1 MTTYTALI
9 ILSGLVIF
17 SYLFDLVAK
26 KTRVPAV
33 LLLLALGI
41 GLHFLVTYIGFK
53 TFNFLRILPALG
65 TIGLILIVLEGA
77 LELKYDKEKN
87 GLILRSFLSALTI
100 LAGTSL
106 VLALI
111 LQQLSGNTF
120 SACFLNAIPF
130 SIVSSA
136 IAIPSAGAMEPH
148 KKEYIIYEASFSD
161 ILGIVLF
168 NFMLNNPSVKATS
181 FLNLGLETFSI
192 LLLSAVSCLF
202 MLYLLSRLQHHV
214 KFFLIISILIL
225 VYAFGEQF
233 HLSALILVLAFGL
246 FLNNANQIKLK
257 WFRKYF
263 LYPDLG
269 RDLRQ
274 LFQLSAE
281 SAFIIRTFFFVIF
294 GFTMN
299 LQELENLQVVEYG
312 IAILV
317 AIYVIRFISLK
328 YVGKTEL
335 LPEIFISPR
344 GLITILLYYNL
355 PDNLKFKGIET
366 GLLFLIIL
374 GTSIIMSLGLLLSGK
389 KEAAEPIIT

>member
-1 MTTYTALI
+1 MSTYTALI

-17 SYLFDLVAK
+17 SYLFDLISK
-26 KTRVPAV
+26 KTRIPAV
-33 LLLLALGI
+33 LLLLILGI
-41 GLHFLVTYIGFK
+41 ALRFGVDYIGFK
-53 TFNFLRILPALG
+53 TFDFLKILPALG
-65 TIGLILIVLEGA
+65 TVGLILIVLEGA

-87 GLILRSFLSALTI
+87 GIILRSFLSAGTI
-100 LAGTSL
+100 LLGTSL
-106 VLALI
+106 VLAFI
-111 LQQLSGNTF
+111 LQHLSGKEF
-120 SACFLNAIPF
+120 SLCFLNAIPF

-136 IAIPSAGAMEPH
+136 IAIPSAGVMDPH

-168 NFMLNNPSVKATS
+168 NFALHNPSIKAGS
-181 FLNLGLETFSI
+181 FVNLGLETVSI
-192 LLLSAVSCLF
+192 LLLSVVSCLF
-202 MLYLLSRLQHHV
+202 MLYLLSRLQHQV

-246 FLNNANQIKLK
+246 FLNNTNQIKLS

-263 LYPDLG
+263 LYPKLG

-281 SAFIIRTFFFVIF
+281 SAFILRTFFFVIF

-299 LQELENLQVVEYG
+299 LQELLSLEVLEYG
-312 IAILV
+312 IAILI
-317 AIYVIRFISLK
+317 AIYVIRFISLR
-328 YVGKTEL
+328 YIGKTEI
-335 LPEIFISPR
+335 LPEIVISPR

-355 PDNLKFKGIET
+355 PDNMKLKGTET
-366 GLLFLIIL
+366 GLLFMIIL
-374 GTSIIMSLGLLLSGK
+374 ATSVIMSIGLLLTK
-389 KEAAEPIIT
+389 KKIEVDTLIT

>member
-17 SYLFDLVAK
+17 SYLFDLISK

-41 GLHFLVTYIGFK
+41 GLHFLVNYIGFK
-53 TFNFLRILPALG
+53 TFNFLKILPALG
-65 TIGLILIVLEGA
+65 TIGLILIVFEGA

-87 GLILRSFLSALTI
+87 GLILRSFFSALII
-100 LAGTSL
+100 LLSTSV
-106 VLALI
+106 VLAFI
-111 LQQLSGNTF
+111 LQRLSGSSF
-120 SACFLNAIPF
+120 SASFLNAIPF
-130 SIVSSA
+130 SIISSA
-136 IAIPSAGAMEPH
+136 IAISSAGAMDDH
-148 KKEYIIYEASFSD
+148 KREYIIYETSFSD

-168 NFMLNNPSVKATS
+168 NFMLNNPNVKAAS
-181 FLNLGLETFSI
+181 FINLGLETFSI
-192 LLLSAVSCLF
+192 LLLSVISCLF
-202 MLYLLSRLQHHV
+202 LLYLLSRLQHHV
-214 KFFLIISILIL
+214 KFFLIISILVM

-233 HLSALILVLAFGL
+233 HLSALILVLALGL

-263 LYPDLG
+263 LYPKLS

-299 LQELENLQVVEYG
+299 LHELENIEVVEYG
-312 IAILV
+312 VLILV
-317 AIYVIRFISLK
+317 AIYVVRFISLK
-328 YVGKTEL
+328 FVAKTDL
-335 LPEIFISPR
+335 LPELFISPR

-355 PDNLKFKGIET
+355 PENLKLKGIET
-366 GLLFLIIL
+366 GLLFLVIL
-374 GTSIIMSLGLLLSGK
+374 GTSIIMSFGLLFSGK
-389 KEAAEPIIT
+389 KEAPEPIVS

>member
-17 SYLFDLVAK
+17 SYLFDLIAK
-26 KTRVPAV
+26 KTRIPAV

-41 GLHFLVTYIGFK
+41 GLHFLVSYIGFK
-53 TFNFLRILPALG
+53 TFNFLKILPALG
-65 TIGLILIVLEGA
+65 TIGLILIVFEGA

-87 GLILRSFLSALTI
+87 GLILRSFFSALTI
-100 LAGTSL
+100 LLVTSV
-106 VLALI
+106 VLAFI
-111 LQQLSGNTF
+111 LQHLSGSTF
-120 SACFLNAIPF
+120 ASCFLNAIPF

-136 IAIPSAGAMEPH
+136 IAISSAGALDGR
-148 KKEYIIYEASFSD
+148 KREYIIYETSFSD

-168 NFMLNNPSVKATS
+168 NFVLNNPNVKPGS

-192 LLLSAVSCLF
+192 LLLSVVSCLF

-214 KFFLIISILIL
+214 KFFLIISILVL

-233 HLSALILVLAFGL
+233 HLSALILVLALGL

-263 LYPDLG
+263 LYPKLS

-299 LQELENLQVVEYG
+299 LHELENIEVVEYG
-312 IAILV
+312 VVILV
-317 AIYVIRFISLK
+317 AIYAIRLISLK
-328 YVGKTEL
+328 YIGKTGL
-335 LPEIFISPR
+335 LPEVFISPR

-355 PDNLKFKGIET
+355 PENLKLKGIET

-374 GTSIIMSLGLLLSGK
+374 GTSIIMSLGFLFSGE
-389 KEAAEPIIT
+389 KEAPEPMIS

>member
-26 KTRVPAV
+26 KTRVPSV

-41 GLHFLVTYIGFK
+41 GLHFLVSYIGFK
-53 TFNFLRILPALG
+53 TFNFLTILPALG
-65 TIGLILIVLEGA
+65 TVGLILIVLEGA
-77 LELKYDKEKN
+77 LELKYEKEKN

-100 LAGTSL
+100 LLGTSI

-111 LQQLSGNTF
+111 LQHLFGNTF
-120 SACFLNAIPF
+120 SACLLNAIPF

-136 IAIPSAGAMEPH
+136 IAIPSSKTMEDH
-148 KKEYIIYEASFSD
+148 KKEYIVYEASFSD

-168 NFMLNNPSVKATS
+168 NFMLNNPSIKPGSFVK
-181 FLNLGLETFSI
+181 LGFETLSI
-192 LLLSAVSCLF
+192 LLLSVVSCLF

-233 HLSALILVLAFGL
+233 HLSALILVLSFGL
-246 FLNNANQIKLK
+246 FLNNANRIKLT
-257 WFRKYF
+257 WFRKFF
-263 LYPDLG
+263 LYRKLS

-299 LQELENLQVVEYG
+299 LQELMNPQVLEYG
-312 IAILV
+312 IAILL
-317 AIYVIRFISLK
+317 AIYLIRFISLK
-328 YVGKTEL
+328 YIGKTEL

-355 PDNLKFKGIET
+355 PENMKLKGIET
-366 GLLFLIIL
+366 GLLFSIIL
-374 GTSIIMSLGLLLSGK
+374 GTSVIMSLGLLFSGK
-389 KEAAEPIIT
+389 KELSEPVLG

>member
-17 SYLFDLVAK
+17 SYLFDLISK
-26 KTRVPAV
+26 KTRIPSV

-41 GLHFLVTYIGFK
+41 ALRFLVDYIGFK
-53 TFNFLRILPALG
+53 TFNFLKILPALG

-77 LELKYDKEKN
+77 LELKYEKEKN
-87 GLILRSFLSALTI
+87 KLIMRSFFSALAI
-100 LAGTSL
+100 LLVTSIAL
-106 VLALI
+106 AFVL
-111 LQQLSGNTF
+111 QHLSGNTF

-136 IAIPSAGAMEPH
+136 IAIPSASALSEE

-168 NFMLNNPSVKATS
+168 NFALNNPNIKTS
-181 FLNLGLETFSI
+181 SFINLGLETIYI
-192 LLLSAVSCLF
+192 LLLSVVSCLF

-246 FLNNANQIKLK
+246 FLNNANQIRKK
-257 WFRKYF
+257 WFKKYF
-263 LYPDLG
+263 IYPKLN

-281 SAFIIRTFFFVIF
+281 SAFILRTFFFVIF

-299 LQELENLQVVEYG
+299 LVELEKVEVFEYG
-312 IAILV
+312 LVILL
-317 AIYVIRFISLK
+317 AIYLIRFLSIK
-328 YVGKTEL
+328 YIGRSGM

-355 PDNLKFKGIET
+355 PDNLKLKGIET
-366 GLLFLIIL
+366 GLLFLVIL
-374 GTSIIMSLGLLLSGK
+374 GTSIIMSLGLLFTGR
-389 KEAAEPIIT
+389 KEAVKTAAI

>member
-17 SYLFDLVAK
+17 SYVFDLISK
-26 KTRVPAV
+26 KTKVPSV
-33 LLLLALGI
+33 LLLLFLGI
-41 GLHFLVTYIGFK
+41 GLRYVVDYIGFK
-53 TFNFLRILPALG
+53 TFNFLMILPALG
-65 TIGLILIVLEGA
+65 TLGLILIVLEGA

-87 GLILRSFLSALTI
+87 GLILRSFFSALGI
-100 LAGTSL
+100 LLATSV

-111 LQQLSGNTF
+111 LQHLSGGSF
-120 SACFLNAIPF
+120 SNCFLNAIPF
-130 SIVSSA
+130 SIVSSS
-136 IAIPSAGAMEPH
+136 IAIPSASAMDDH

-168 NFMLNNPSVKATS
+168 NFALYNPNIKAAS
-181 FLNLGLETFSI
+181 FVNLGLETLSI
-192 LLLSAVSCLF
+192 LLLSVVSCLF
-202 MLYLLSRLQHHV
+202 MLYLISRLQHHV
-214 KFFLIISILIL
+214 KFFLIISILVL

-263 LYPDLG
+263 LYPKLS

-294 GFTMN
+294 GFTMDLWGLAN
-299 LQELENLQVVEYG
+299 LEVLEYG
-312 IAILV
+312 LAILA
-317 AIYVIRFISLK
+317 AIYLIRFLSLK
-328 YVGKTEL
+328 YIAKTDL
-335 LPEIFISPR
+335 LPEVFITPR
-344 GLITILLYYNL
+344 GLISILLYYNL
-355 PDNLKFKGIET
+355 PDNLKLKGIET
-366 GLLFLIIL
+366 GLLFMIIL
-374 GTSIIMSLGLLLSGK
+374 GTSIIMSIGLLFSK
-389 KEAAEPIIT
+389 RRIAVET

>member
-1 MTTYTALI
+1 MSTYTALI

-17 SYLFDLVAK
+17 SYLFDLISK
-26 KTRVPAV
+26 KTRIPAV

-41 GLHFLVTYIGFK
+41 GLRFLVDYIGFK
-53 TFNFLRILPALG
+53 TFNFLTILPALG

-77 LELKYDKEKN
+77 LELKYEKEKN
-87 GLILRSFLSALTI
+87 KLILRSFLSALTI
-100 LAGTSL
+100 LIGTSV

-111 LQQLSGNTF
+111 LKQLSNNTF

-136 IAIPSAGAMEPH
+136 IAIPSAGAMENH
-148 KKEYIIYEASFSD
+148 KKEYVIYEASFSD

-168 NFMLNNPSVKATS
+168 NFMVNNPSIKASS
-181 FLNLGLETFSI
+181 FVNLGFETVSI
-192 LLLSAVSCLF
+192 LLLSVVSCLF

-214 KFFLIISILIL
+214 KFFLILSILIL

-246 FLNNANQIKLK
+246 FLNNADQIKRK
-257 WFRKYF
+257 WFKRYF
-263 LYPDLG
+263 LYPKLD
-269 RDLRQ
+269 RDLHQ

-299 LQELENLQVVEYG
+299 LQELKNLEVAEYG
-312 IAILV
+312 IAILA
-317 AIYVIRFISLK
+317 AIYLIRFLSLK
-328 YVGKTEL
+328 YVGKTDL

-355 PDNLKFKGIET
+355 PDHLKLKGIET

-374 GTSIIMSLGLLLSGK
+374 GTSVIMSLGLLLSGK

>member
-17 SYLFDLVAK
+17 SYLFDLIAK
-26 KTRVPAV
+26 RTRIPAV

-41 GLHFLVTYIGFK
+41 GLHFLVSYIGFQ
-53 TFNFLRILPALG
+53 TFNFLKILPALG
-65 TIGLILIVLEGA
+65 TVGLILIVLEGA

-87 GLILRSFLSALTI
+87 RLILRSFLSALTI
-100 LAGTSL
+100 LVGTSI
-106 VLALI
+106 VLAFI
-111 LQQLSGNTF
+111 LQHLSGNTF

-136 IAIPSAGAMEPH
+136 IAIPSSKNMDDH
-148 KKEYIIYEASFSD
+148 KKEYIVYEASFSD

-168 NFMLNNPSVKATS
+168 NFMLNNPSVKVGS
-181 FLNLGLETFSI
+181 FVNLGFETFSI
-192 LLLSAVSCLF
+192 LLLSVVSCLF

-214 KFFLIISILIL
+214 KFFLILSILIL

-257 WFRKYF
+257 WFKKYF
-263 LYPDLG
+263 LYPELS

-299 LQELENLQVVEYG
+299 LQELENLQVLEYG
-312 IAILV
+312 LAILA
-317 AIYVIRFISLK
+317 AIYLVRFISLK
-328 YVGKTEL
+328 YVGKTDMM
-335 LPEIFISPR
+335 PEIFISPR

-355 PDNLKFKGIET
+355 PDNLKLKGIET

-389 KEAAEPIIT
+389 KEAPETAFT

>member
-41 GLHFLVTYIGFK
+41 GLHFLVSSIGYK
-53 TFNFLRILPALG
+53 TFNFLTILPALG
-65 TIGLILIVLEGA
+65 TVGLILIVLEGA
-77 LELKYDKEKN
+77 LELKYEKEKN
-87 GLILRSFLSALTI
+87 KIIMRSFLSALTI
-100 LAGTSL
+100 LLGTSL
-106 VLALI
+106 FLALI
-111 LQQLSGNTF
+111 LKHLSGNTF

-136 IAIPSAGAMEPH
+136 IAIPSASAMEDH
-148 KKEYIIYEASFSD
+148 KKEYIVYEASFSD

-168 NFMLNNPSVKATS
+168 NFVLNNPSSKAGS
-181 FLNLGLETFSI
+181 FVNLGLETLSI

-233 HLSALILVLAFGL
+233 HLSALILVLSFGL
-246 FLNNANQIKLK
+246 FLNNANQIKSK

-263 LYPDLG
+263 LYPKLG

-299 LQELENLQVVEYG
+299 LHELMNLDVLEYG
-312 IAILV
+312 VAILA
-317 AIYVIRFISLK
+317 AIYLIRFLCLK
-328 YVGKTEL
+328 YIGKTEL

-355 PDNLKFKGIET
+355 PENLKLKGIET

-374 GTSIIMSLGLLLSGK
+374 GTSVIMSLGLLFSGK
-389 KEAAEPIIT
+389 KELPEPVLN